1 MSKIDKLIKEATT
14 LLQEYPY
21 YKKCHILNR
30 GKNYVKF
37 RLVITK
43 DLFVQVNRNELA
55 FITNL
60 ALIDQSKRIYG
71 RDEYKRRRHR
81 HPSDNPNCH
90 NFSEEGRK
98 KISLQEFLSEVDDM
112 LREKGLV

>member
-1 MSKIDKLIKEATT
+1 MSKIDKLLKEATT

-21 YKKCHILNR
+21 YKKCHVLNR
-30 GKNYVKF
+30 GKNHAKF

-55 FITNL
+55 LITNL
-60 ALIDQSKRIYG
+60 ALINQSKRIYG
-71 RDEYKRRRHR
+71 RDEYKTQWHR